1 MHVNLK
7 FTRAWKCTV
16 YQSRSRAPSEKEH
29 ILIHSFALHC
39 IAARIHTTQP
49 GFFFS
54 SSFMLMY
61 MYMYILDTHP
71 DDKAP
76 VLSLPQCVCAGG
88 RVSVLDRPPGIT
100 VCEPPQC
107 TYSIPSKRLCA
118 SCRARF

>member
-39 IAARIHTTQP
+39 STYTYDSAG
-49 GFFFS
+49 GFSS

-118 SCRARF
+118 SCRAKF